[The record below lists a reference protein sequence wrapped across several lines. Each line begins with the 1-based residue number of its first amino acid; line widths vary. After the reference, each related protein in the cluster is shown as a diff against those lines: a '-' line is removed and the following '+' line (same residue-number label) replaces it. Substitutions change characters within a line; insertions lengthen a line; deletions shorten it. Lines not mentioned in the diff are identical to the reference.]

1 MKKHLIIILN
11 DERNDIICLMTKDN
25 EHSEIHL
32 RQKKFCNE
40 YLIDFNATKAAI
52 RAGYSEASAY
62 SQGHDLLKKPEIKKF
77 IEQLSKAE
85 FEAIGLSR
93 NRLILELATIGFN
106 QEGSLSSRVK
116 ALTVLMEQFPNDPKS
131 NNQTDLF
138 RENSSRVLDALKK
151 RGVEKI
157 AI

>member
-25 EHSEIHL
+25 EHLEIHL
-32 RQKKFCNE
+32 KQKKFCHE

-52 RAGYSEASAY
+52 RAGYSETSAY

-77 IEQLSKAE
+77 IEQLSKTE

-106 QEGSLSSRVK
+106 QEGTPASRVK
-116 ALTVLMEQFPNDPKS
+116 ALTVLMDQYPVDPKS

-151 RGVEKI
+151 RRIEEMGI
-157 AI
+157 